1 MIAQSVSAQSIEAF
15 VSSQNKYNTDVWI
28 EKVIIG
34 DGKTELK
41 MQIKSEESDIEIF
54 LYPPESEESI
64 ILRTFEKTYQL
75 QSADSIPFYPEKV
88 TVLLNETRSFSLFY
102 EEIPEYV
109 TEFDVIERVEPFDS
123 GFSFF
128 NVRLSKEKDKK
139 ISLRF
144 SSVSDFKAYYKKNPN
159 PHQMEG
165 FWEIEKTLLTTFKKK
180 KKQTKEVKSR
190 DTVAVV
196 KEDGL
201 LRAYFLNGEECD
213 IALKE
218 LDNYFVLHS
227 KMVETSIILEVSK
240 DRKEIKLFGLLDKTI
255 IYPEKKENKKI
266 KDVILRSFWKR
277 IANQS

>member
-1 MIAQSVSAQSIEAF
+1 MVGQSVSAQSIEAF
-15 VSSQNKYNTDVWI
+15 VSAQNKYNTDVWI

-54 LYPPESEESI
+54 LYPPQSEESI

-75 QSADSIPFYPEKV
+75 QSADNIPFYPKKAI
-88 TVLLNETRSFSLFY
+88 VLLNETKSFSLFY

-109 TEFDVIERVEPFDS
+109 TEIDVIERVEPFDS

-128 NVRLSKEKDKK
+128 NVKLSREKEKMM
-139 ISLRF
+139 SLRF
-144 SSVSDFKAYYKKNPN
+144 DDHSDFKTYFENKPQL
-159 PHQMEG
+159 HQMEG

-180 KKQTKEVKSR
+180 KKETKEVKSK

-218 LDNYFVLHS
+218 LGNYFVLQS
-227 KMVETSIILEVSK
+227 QTIETTLLLEVSK
-240 DRKEIKLFGLLDKTI
+240 NRNEIKLYGLLDI
-255 IYPEKKENKKI
+255 ASIYSNKRKGKK
-266 KDVILRSFWKR
+266 SKR
-277 IANQS
+277 